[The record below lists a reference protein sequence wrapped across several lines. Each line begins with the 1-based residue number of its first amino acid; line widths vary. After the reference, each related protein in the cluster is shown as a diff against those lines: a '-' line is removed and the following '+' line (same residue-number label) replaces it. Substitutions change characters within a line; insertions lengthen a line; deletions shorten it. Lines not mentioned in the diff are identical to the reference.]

1 MKIVWILHKL
11 KELKLKFFMLTLLIL
26 LLLVLNVNAL
36 IMEVKITKVC
46 NYNTILLL
54 GKQRFFCKHCN
65 KTFTASTNIVDF
77 HKQISND
84 TRTSV
89 ILDLMTKDSEKNCQ
103 KK

>member
-1 MKIVWILHKL
+1 MALMILLNGILNEIVKL
-11 KELKLKFFMLTLLIL
+11 KSLKFVTI
-26 LLLVLNVNAL
+26 
-36 IMEVKITKVC
+36 
-46 NYNTILLL
+46 NTILLL
-54 GKQRFFCKHCN
+54 DKQRFFCKHCN